1 MKPTPGRDSR
11 RRGGRIAVVA
21 ALGLALV
28 GAAGAGA
35 AAVAPTPTP
44 ELAAATVGG
53 QGVRQGNV
61 TVDGATLRYTR
72 TGSGSPLV
80 LLHGWPQ
87 TSWVWHKVLPSLARQ
102 HTVITFDLPGLGAST
117 APAGGYDKA
126 TTARRIRQAVNQL
139 GFTQVALIGHD
150 LGAMVAYNYARDFP
164 TEVTRIG
171 VVESPLPG
179 FGLEDFYGI
188 SWHFLFNASPA
199 PIPERIMD
207 NEDVPTYL
215 GMLFDRAQHPEAI
228 DRNVYHRAYSDP
240 AKRTAGYE
248 YYRAFKEDAADNQA
262 HAQAKRL
269 TIPVLAMGAD
279 SVFGPAVAASY
290 QQVATD
296 VRTVVAPDTGHWI
309 AEENPAFFSACA
321 LLFFGPA
328 TGTPS
333 SPELTGCAP

>member
-1 MKPTPGRDSR
+1 M
-11 RRGGRIAVVA
+11 GG
-21 ALGLALV
+21 
-28 GAAGAGA
+28 AGAGA
-35 AAVAPTPTP
+35 AAVAPAP
-44 ELAAATVGG
+44 EPAAPAGVGV
-53 QGVRQGNV
+53 QAVRQGNV
-61 TVDGATLRYTR
+61 TVDGATLRYTVS
-72 TGSGSPLV
+72 GSGSPLV

-87 TSWVWHKVLPSLARQ
+87 TSWAWHEVLPTLARQ

-117 APAGGYDKA
+117 VPAGGYDKA

-139 GFTQVALIGHD
+139 GFTQVALLGHD

-164 TEVTRIG
+164 TEVSRIG

-179 FGLEDFYGI
+179 FGLENFYGV

-215 GMLFDRAQHPEAI
+215 GMLFDRTQHPEAI
-228 DRNVYHRAYSDP
+228 DRSVYHRAYSDP

-248 YYRAFKEDAADNQA
+248 YYRALKADAADNQA
-262 HAQAKRL
+262 QAQAKRL
-269 TIPVLAMGAD
+269 TMPVLAMGAQA
-279 SVFGPAVAASY
+279 VFGPAVAASY
-290 QQVATD
+290 QQVAAD

-309 AEENPAFFSACA
+309 PEENPDFFSACA

-328 TGTPS
+328 TGTPA
-333 SPELTGCAP
+333 SPDLTGCAP

>member
-1 MKPTPGRDSR
+1 M
-11 RRGGRIAVVA
+11 GGV
-21 ALGLALV
+21 
-28 GAAGAGA
+28 GAGA
-35 AAVAPTPTP
+35 AAVAPAP
-44 ELAAATVGG
+44 EPAAPASVGV
-53 QGVRQGNV
+53 QAVRQGNV
-61 TVDGATLRYTR
+61 TVDGATLRYTVS
-72 TGSGSPLV
+72 GSGSPLV

-87 TSWVWHKVLPSLARQ
+87 TSWAWHEVLPTLARQ

-117 APAGGYDKA
+117 VPAGGYDKA

-139 GFTQVALIGHD
+139 GFTQVALLGHD

-164 TEVTRIG
+164 TEVSRIG

-179 FGLEDFYGI
+179 FGLENFYGV

-215 GMLFDRAQHPEAI
+215 GMLFDRTQHPEAI
-228 DRNVYHRAYSDP
+228 DRSVYHRAYSDP

-248 YYRAFKEDAADNQA
+248 YYRALKADAADNQA
-262 HAQAKRL
+262 QAQAKRL
-269 TIPVLAMGAD
+269 TMPVLAMGAQA
-279 SVFGPAVAASY
+279 VFGPAVAASY
-290 QQVATD
+290 QQVAAD

-309 AEENPAFFSACA
+309 PEENPDFFSACA

-328 TGTPS
+328 TGTPA
-333 SPELTGCAP
+333 SPDLTGCAP

>member
-1 MKPTPGRDSR
+1 M
-11 RRGGRIAVVA
+11 A
-21 ALGLALV
+21 ALGVALV
-28 GAAGAGA
+28 GGAGAGA
-35 AAVAPTPTP
+35 AAVAPAP
-44 ELAAATVGG
+44 EPAGATVGV
-53 QGVRQGNV
+53 QTVRQGSV
-61 TVDGATLRYTR
+61 TVDGATLRYTS

-87 TSWVWHKVLPSLARQ
+87 TSWAWQKVLPALAQQ
-102 HTVITFDLPGLGAST
+102 HTVITFDLPGLGGSAVPT
-117 APAGGYDKA
+117 GGYDKA

-179 FGLEDFYGI
+179 FGLENFYGV

-215 GMLFDRAQHPEAI
+215 GMLFDRSQHPEAI
-228 DRNVYHRAYSDP
+228 DRSVYYRAYSDP
-240 AKRTAGYE
+240 VRRTAGYE
-248 YYRAFKEDAADNQA
+248 YYRALKADAADNQA

-269 TIPVLAMGAD
+269 TIPVMAMGAQ

-290 QQVATD
+290 QQVASD

-309 AEENPAFFSACA
+309 PEENPTFFSACA
-321 LLFFGPA
+321 LLFFGPS

-333 SPELTGCAP
+333 SPELAGCAP